1 MDTHPEDHCA
11 YIGKVVGTYG
21 NIFNHLFISN
31 KVLIES
37 AMSDMQNQ
45 AYDQGGNRI
54 YLSENQFQ
62 FATSVTLLGRIYRC
76 P

>member
-1 MDTHPEDHCA
+1 MDELPEEQCT

-21 NIFNHLFISN
+21 NIFTSFLISN

-45 AYDQGGNRI
+45 AYDQGGNRV
-54 YLSENQFQ
+54 YLSKNQFN
-62 FATSVTLLGRIYRC
+62 FASSVTLMGRIYRC